1 MSDPTHPKPG
11 DLSIVA
17 EDLAVI
23 NVPPEVIR
31 GYLKFRDGVEKAI
44 SCVENLKTIDIERAG
59 LNPATVQETL
69 TLLADHRRACELLPA
84 AEKLAELIYET
95 KMHRAHHIS
104 LNFGELATQARR
116 RGERNAN
123 GDEILGALKD
133 LLDYHYGPAQKG
145 ANTRAKNKA
154 APTTQ
159 QPAMPASDGPQHP

>member
-11 DLSIVA
+11 DLSINA
-17 EDLAVI
+17 EDLAVV
-23 NVPPEVIR
+23 NVTPEVIR
-31 GYLKFRDGVEKAI
+31 SYLKFHDGVEKAI
-44 SCVENLKTIDIERAG
+44 SCIENLKPLDIERAG
-59 LNPATVQETL
+59 LNPATVQDTL
-69 TLLADHRRACELLPA
+69 TLLADYRRACELLPA

-133 LLDYHYGPAQKG
+133 LLDYHYGPGKKA
-145 ANTRAKNKA
+145 ASTRAKAKA
-154 APTTQ
+154 APASQ
-159 QPAMPASDGPQHP
+159 QPARPASDGTQHA

>member
-17 EDLAVI
+17 EDLAVT

-31 GYLKFRDGVEKAI
+31 GYLKFHEGVDKAI
-44 SCVENLKTIDIERAG
+44 SCVENLKPIDIERAG
-59 LNPATVQETL
+59 LNPATIADTL
-69 TLLADHRRACELLPA
+69 TLLADYRRACELLPA
-84 AEKLAELIYET
+84 AEKLAELLYET

-154 APTTQ
+154 APATP